1 MIFHWT
7 GVKLTVWS
15 QVGSWTPSQQ
25 RSTSSQITPGTSNN
39 KFSFNCLLSTI
50 TKSRKHSWI
59 QGIPVE
65 IQMEVGGVG
74 PGETQ
79 HDIVTAPHP
88 LHILIISCPFPVV
101 TCSLLTHKWHQT
113 SYSCILWSISL
124 NNTFRT
130 TERLLIRIS
139 EAGFAYSSTVRL
151 VNPCW
156 TSSIQIDSNWV
167 NVNLSKVPVQ
177 VDISVTERVGLWN
190 SQVSVW
196 IALKIGL

>member
-25 RSTSSQITPGTSNN
+25 RSTSSQITPGTINN
-39 KFSFNCLLSTI
+39 KYKYNYQQLQNANKTFLYSRDSSGDSDGSRRSRSRWNATRYCYSTTSSPYPDHFLS
-50 TKSRKHSWI
+50 
-59 QGIPVE
+59 V
-65 IQMEVGGVG
+65 
-74 PGETQ
+74 
-79 HDIVTAPHP
+79 
-88 LHILIISCPFPVV
+88 SCGY
-101 TCSLLTHKWHQT
+101 LLTFDLWHQT
-113 SYSCILWSISL
+113 SYSCIIWSISL
-124 NNTFRT
+124 NNTSRT

-151 VNPCW
+151 VDPCW
-156 TSSIQIDSNWV
+156 TSFIQIDSNWV